1 MSSSASELKF
11 VAATNVAVTGE
22 TLSVDLADG
31 RTIVIPLSW
40 YPRLVHASPAERQK
54 WQLIGRGEGIHWPD
68 IDEDIRVSALIAG
81 HGSAESTESLER
93 WLKARVEPSGTT

>member
-11 VAATNVAVTGE
+11 VAATNVDVTKE

-40 YPRLVHASPAERQK
+40 YPRLVHASPAERGK
-54 WQLIGRGEGIHWPD
+54 WQLIGRGNGIHWPD
-68 IDEDIRVSALIAG
+68 IDEDISVSALIAG
-81 HGSAESTESLER
+81 RGSAESQESLDR
-93 WLKARVEPSGTT
+93 WLKARAEQPGTV